1 MVSAAGAFR
10 VFIHLYRS
18 LFRSQ
23 SNIYDDV
30 FLRKQL
36 TAFSSYL
43 FLQKNSIIDV
53 LLGFKYTS
61 VTYIIFFQQQDK
73 LAATEI
79 QGQIVLSLA

>member
-23 SNIYDDV
+23 SSIYDDF

-36 TAFSSYL
+36 TTFSSYL